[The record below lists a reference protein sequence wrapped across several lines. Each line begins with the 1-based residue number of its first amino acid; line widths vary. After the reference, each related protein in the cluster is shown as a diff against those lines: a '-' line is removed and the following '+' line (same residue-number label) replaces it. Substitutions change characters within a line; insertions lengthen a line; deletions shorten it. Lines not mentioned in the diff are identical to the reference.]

1 MEQQQTLQD
10 NQENYTD
17 DGAKPDSEN
26 IPRDNHDAGEKEIQ
40 HNIALLV
47 EFDGT
52 PFCGWQSQANA
63 RSVQD
68 SLIRAIF
75 ELTGEEVKLYGCSR
89 TDAGVHALGH
99 VSNFHSFTKIPID
112 KVPIAMNSHLPMEIA
127 VKSAA
132 YVEPDFHARFHAVGK
147 QYRYTIWNEATR
159 PALCRNM
166 AYHSPRSVDLGLM
179 TLAARKLI
187 GTKDF
192 SSFMASGS
200 ETKSTVRT
208 LYDISITSQGPRIE
222 MVFHGDGFLYNMVRI
237 LAGTLYYTG
246 IGKIDVSA
254 IDAIVESRDRTKAG
268 KTLPACGL
276 TLEKV
281 FYEKEIFP
289 SSPRIG

>member
-1 MEQQQTLQD
+1 MEQQQASHD
-10 NQENYTD
+10 NRKNFPE
-17 DGAKPDSEN
+17 DGAGSESKN
-26 IPRDNHDAGEKEIQ
+26 ILRNCQIAGDQEIQ

-52 PFCGWQSQANA
+52 PFSGWQSQSNA

-68 SLIRAIF
+68 TLQKAIR
-75 ELTGEEVKLYGCSR
+75 ELTSEEVKLYGCSR

-99 VSNFHSFTKIPID
+99 VSNFHSSTKIPVD
-112 KVPIAMNSHLPMEIA
+112 KIPIAMNSHLPMEIA

-132 YVEPDFHARFHAVGK
+132 YVEPDFHARFHAIGK

-159 PALCRNM
+159 PALCRNI
-166 AYHSPRSVDLGLM
+166 AYHSPRPIDLGLM
-179 TLAARKLI
+179 SLAAKKLI

-254 IDAIVESRDRTKAG
+254 IDAIVDSRDRTKAG

-289 SSPRIG
+289 SLPHV